1 MDETEDARKLVAEQE
16 LPFRIL
22 SARDIP
28 VLADYRLVHPGG
40 GPDGEDIAIPAQLLV
55 GTDGRILWKHVA
67 RRTTDRAWPGDT
79 LAAIEEGCRESA
91 RAR

>member
-1 MDETEDARKLVAEQE
+1 MDETEDARELVAEQA

-40 GPDGEDIAIPAQLLV
+40 GPGGEDIAIPAQLLV
-55 GTDGRILWKHVA
+55 GQDGRVLWRHVA
-67 RRTTDRAWPGDT
+67 GRITDRASPGDT
-79 LAAIEEGCRESA
+79 LAAIDEFFPSRAPA
-91 RAR
+91 R